1 MSARVRRRRSLL
13 AFVLLVTL
21 VTLTV
26 RSVHGGGGDPAAARP
41 APLPTTTPTAGTT
54 PSSATPSTPPSQVAQ
69 AAPSRL
75 DRLAGLGPRTSAKV
89 PASAGQVVVVQGDD
103 ADGGT
108 SRIALYQRSGSTWTR
123 TAGWSG
129 HNGAK
134 GWTTAHRE
142 GDLRTPVGVFTLSDA
157 GGRMADPGTKLPYHR
172 STKFEP
178 SGSAVFGDSLAGSF
192 DYVVAVDF
200 NRQRGVSPLDTTRPQ
215 GWDRGGGIWLHVD
228 HDGPTHGCVSV
239 PEAGMRTLLRALDP
253 AQHPVVVMG
262 DATRLRA

>member
-1 MSARVRRRRSLL
+1 M
-13 AFVLLVTL
+13 
-21 VTLTV
+21 
-26 RSVHGGGGDPAAARP
+26 
-41 APLPTTTPTAGTT
+41 
-54 PSSATPSTPPSQVAQ
+54 
-69 AAPSRL
+69 
-75 DRLAGLGPRTSAKV
+75 

-157 GGRMADPGTKLPYHR
+157 GGRMADPGTKRRTTARR
-172 STKFEP
+172 S
-178 SGSAVFGDSLAGSF
+178 SSRRAARCSATRWPASF